1 MTGITIYILLSLL
14 ILFSLLTVMI
24 KNLLKAAISLA
35 AVSACLTIIMFL
47 MNAPLAAV
55 FELSVC
61 AGLVTAIFISVISL
75 SKPLVPEGEALES
88 KKKFN
93 RYILLP
99 VILIIVVLL
108 FLLIKPDQNFI
119 INKGPVNNDIDVRD
133 VIWNKRPLDI
143 LGQIIII
150 LAGVFGVVILFKE
163 SKK

>member
-75 SKPLVPEGEALES
+75 SKPLIPEGEALES

-99 VILIIVVLL
+99 VILIIIVLL

-119 INKGPVNNDIDVRD
+119 INKGPVNDIDVRD
-133 VIWNKRPLDI
+133 VIWNKRPLGI

-150 LAGVFGVVILFKE
+150 LTGVFGVVILFKE

>member
-75 SKPLVPEGEALES
+75 SKPLIPEGEALES

-99 VILIIVVLL
+99 VILIIIVLL

-119 INKGPVNNDIDVRD
+119 INKGPVNDIDVRD

-150 LAGVFGVVILFKE
+150 LTGVFGVVILFKE

>member
-1 MTGITIYILLSLL
+1 
-14 ILFSLLTVMI
+14 MI

-75 SKPLVPEGEALES
+75 SKPFVPEEEALEA

-99 VILIIVVLL
+99 VILLIIVVLL
-108 FLLIKPDQNFI
+108 FLFIKPDQNFI
-119 INKGPVNNDIDVRD
+119 ISKSPVNDIDVRD